1 MLHTRNRRNRRVA
14 STRRSPASRRVAVP
28 IFASMLIAAFVL
40 NACASS
46 TGPGTGGVTL
56 WVSNINANTIL
67 GYSATQIKS
76 STSAAPAVVI
86 GTPPGGDGEAIGG
99 NTGIAFDRS
108 GNLWVAE
115 VGTSP
120 NMLLM
125 YASSQLGA
133 SNTPKPAVTITSTQP
148 DTFEPTDSAALDVPI
163 AIAFDASGNL
173 WVANDDP
180 QGGTLLEFTTSQLAA
195 SGNPRPAVAITG
207 NGVSV
212 SDPQAIAFDRA
223 GNLWV
228 ANEADIVEFSAS
240 QIGSS
245 GSPVPAVTL
254 DYPSPRIISPSG
266 LAFDHDGDLWVSSN
280 LASALYEFTPSQL
293 LASGNP
299 APATTLSASG
309 KTGGLSS
316 PVAITFDRSG
326 NLWVTSAT
334 NTVSEFLASQLK
346 TSGAPAAALTI
357 SGSALAVPIG
367 LAVR

>member
-1 MLHTRNRRNRRVA
+1 
-14 STRRSPASRRVAVP
+14 
-28 IFASMLIAAFVL
+28 MLIAAFVL
-40 NACASS
+40 NACSSS
-46 TGPGTGGVTL
+46 TGPGTGGVSL

-67 GYSATQIKS
+67 GYSATQLKS
-76 STSAAPAVVI
+76 STNAAPAVVI
-86 GTPPGGDGEAIGG
+86 GTPPGAGAPPISG

-115 VGTSP
+115 GGTSP
-120 NMLLM
+120 NMLVM

-133 SNTPKPAVTITSTQP
+133 SNTPKPAVTITSF
-148 DTFEPTDSAALDVPI
+148 DATDSAALFGPF
-163 AIAFDASGNL
+163 ALAFDASGDL
-173 WVANDDP
+173 WVANVGP
-180 QGGTLLEFTTSQLAA
+180 QGGTLLEFTSSQLAA

-207 NGVSV
+207 NGGSV

-254 DYPSPRIISPSG
+254 DYPSPRTISPSG
-266 LAFDHDGDLWVSSN
+266 LAFDHDGNLWVSSN
-280 LASALYEFTPSQL
+280 LTSALYEFTPSQL

-299 APATTLSASG
+299 APATALNASG
-309 KTGGLSS
+309 KTGGLSE
-316 PVAITFDRSG
+316 PVAIAFDRSG
-326 NLWVTSAT
+326 NLWVTSVT

-357 SGSALAVPIG
+357 SGSALALPIA
-367 LAVR
+367 LAFR

>member
-1 MLHTRNRRNRRVA
+1 MLHTLNRRNRRVA

-46 TGPGTGGVTL
+46 TGPGTGGVIL
-56 WVSNINANTIL
+56 WVSNIDANTIV
-67 GYSATQIKS
+67 GYSAAQLKS

-86 GTPPGGDGEAIGG
+86 GTPPGASVSG

-108 GNLWVAE
+108 SNLWVAE
-115 VGTSP
+115 GGTSP
-120 NMLLM
+120 NMLVM

-133 SNTPKPAVTITSTQP
+133 SNTPKPAVTITSF
-148 DTFEPTDSAALDVPI
+148 DATDSAALFGPI
-163 AIAFDASGNL
+163 AIAFDASGDL
-173 WVANDDP
+173 WVANVGP
-180 QGGTLLEFTTSQLAA
+180 QGGTLLEFTSSQLAA

-346 TSGAPAAALTI
+346 TSGAPTAALTI
-357 SGSALAVPIG
+357 SGSALALPIA
-367 LAVR
+367 LAFRPN